1 MAVPACLVALHAPIV
16 PPLHVDTRNNMYMYN
31 VMVNLLQSTVHQD
44 VDYENE
50 LDLLHAVVTLPSRDG
65 DGTEAW
71 FCFLDDRTG
80 EIIKKLIFIITNL
93 ENCK

>member
-1 MAVPACLVALHAPIV
+1 MQSAV
-16 PPLHVDTRNNMYMYN
+16 
-31 VMVNLLQSTVHQD
+31 QD

-80 EIIKKLIFIITNL
+80 EIIKKVSLPTWKTVSGSYTSCSTKFDMTFL
-93 ENCK
+93 CQRY

>member
-1 MAVPACLVALHAPIV
+1 M
-16 PPLHVDTRNNMYMYN
+16 
-31 VMVNLLQSTVHQD
+31 LQSAVQD

-80 EIIKKLIFIITNL
+80 EIIKKVSLPTWKTVSEVRYDNFCVRGTDRS
-93 ENCK
+93 CFVFG